1 MARDPDEKICLL
13 CKKTM
18 VKQKTDFT
26 YLGHS
31 FHTDVLRCP
40 DCGQV
45 YIPEDLVNSRMKE
58 VETLLEDK

>member
-1 MARDPDEKICLL
+1 MTHDPDEKICLL

-18 VKQKTDFT
+18 VKQKTDFA

>member
-1 MARDPDEKICLL
+1 
-13 CKKTM
+13 M

-26 YLGHS
+26 YLGQS